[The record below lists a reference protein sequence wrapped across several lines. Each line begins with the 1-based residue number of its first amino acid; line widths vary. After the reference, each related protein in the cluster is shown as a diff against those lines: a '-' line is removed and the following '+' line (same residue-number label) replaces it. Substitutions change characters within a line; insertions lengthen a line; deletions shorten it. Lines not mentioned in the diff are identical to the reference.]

1 MRKLF
6 MAALISGI
14 LFFMPAAE
22 AEIETYI
29 GVGNATMNETENQEQ
44 VINRAKGYALRRA
57 SEQAG
62 VYVISQSKLRD
73 LELVDDEVI
82 SITGGLMKIT
92 DEKVEKSLLGG
103 EVLQVT
109 VTVTVQIDSEALQRE
124 IDRRLEKQ
132 RPKTPIDRPKPIEQ
146 PKPKPV
152 EQPKPKPV
160 EQPKPPIEQP
170 KPKPPAPTVEPPK
183 PPAPTVEP
191 PAPPVEEP
199 APTIE
204 PIKPPTPIEPVT
216 PPVPVNEP
224 SQPWL
229 SDEQIM
235 TSDLLELINAE
246 REKAGKT
253 PLKRNSVLVKGAKVR
268 AEELTQKWSDKR
280 PNGQGWWTVL
290 PVSFQQKSSWE
301 YIHNGYDTPQKIV
314 DWYMAQADNKI
325 LSANYT
331 TIGIGYFY
339 KADSAKKHYWV
350 VILS

>member
-29 GVGNATMNETENQEQ
+29 GEGSSTMSENETQDNAFE
-44 VINRAKGYALRRA
+44 RAKTKALRNA
-57 SEQAG
+57 QEQAG
-62 VYVISQSKLRD
+62 VYIVSQSHMHD
-73 LELVDDEVI
+73 LELVEDDVKTITAAFVKVLKTDHKKTMSDDGVI
-82 SITGGLMKIT
+82 
-92 DEKVEKSLLGG
+92 
-103 EVLQVT
+103 QFF

-191 PAPPVEEP
+191 PKPPVEEP

-268 AEELTQKWSDKR
+268 AEELTQKWSNKR

-314 DWYMAQADNKI
+314 DWYMSQADNKI
-325 LSANYT
+325 LSTNYT
-331 TIGIGYFY
+331 TIGIGYVY
-339 KADSAKKHYWV
+339 KADSDKKHYWV

>member
-29 GVGNATMNETENQEQ
+29 GMGNATMNETENQEQ

-152 EQPKPKPV
+152 EQPKP
-160 EQPKPPIEQP
+160 PIEQP

-191 PAPPVEEP
+191 PKPPVPTVEP
-199 APTIE
+199 PEPTIE
-204 PIKPPTPIEPVT
+204 PIEPQNPIEPVT
-216 PPVPVNEP
+216 PPVIEP
-224 SQPWL
+224 SGTWL
-229 SDEQIM
+229 TDEQIM
-235 TSDLLELINAE
+235 TSDLLEAINAE
-246 REKAGKT
+246 REKAGIK
-253 PLKRNSVLVKGAKVR
+253 PLKRNSVLAKGAKTR
-268 AEELTQKWSDKR
+268 AEELTRQWSHER
-280 PNGQGWWTVL
+280 PNGQKWVTVL
-290 PVSFQQKSSWE
+290 PVSFQQKAQWE
-301 YIHNGYDTPQKIV
+301 YIHRGHATPQEII
-314 DWYMAQADNKI
+314 DWYMSQTDNKI
-325 LSANYT
+325 LNPNYQDV
-331 TIGIGYFY
+331 GIGYFY
-339 KADSAKKHYWV
+339 KADSNEKHYWV
-350 VILS
+350 VIFS

>member
-1 MRKLF
+1 
-6 MAALISGI
+6 
-14 LFFMPAAE
+14 
-22 AEIETYI
+22 
-29 GVGNATMNETENQEQ
+29 
-44 VINRAKGYALRRA
+44 
-57 SEQAG
+57 
-62 VYVISQSKLRD
+62 
-73 LELVDDEVI
+73 
-82 SITGGLMKIT
+82 MKIT

-170 KPKPPAPTVEPPK
+170 KPKPPAPT
-183 PPAPTVEP
+183 
-191 PAPPVEEP
+191 
-199 APTIE
+199 IE
-204 PIKPPTPIEPVT
+204 PIKPPTPIKPVT

-246 REKAGKT
+246 REKVGKT

-314 DWYMAQADNKI
+314 DWYMAQTDNKI
-325 LSANYT
+325 LSTNYT
-331 TIGIGYFY
+331 TIGIGYVY
-339 KADSAKKHYWV
+339 KADSDKKHYWV

>member
-1 MRKLF
+1 MRKLL

-44 VINRAKGYALRRA
+44 VINRAKGYALRNA

-62 VYVISQSKLRD
+62 VYVVSQSKMRD
-73 LELVDDEVI
+73 LELVEDEVV

-92 DEKVEKSLLGG
+92 DTKVEKSLLGG
-103 EVLQVT
+103 DVLQVR

-124 IDRRLEKQ
+124 IDRRIENK

-152 EQPKPKPV
+152 EQPKPPV
-160 EQPKPPIEQP
+160 EQ
-170 KPKPPAPTVEPPK
+170 PK

-191 PAPPVEEP
+191 PAPTVEPP
-199 APTIE
+199 APTVEPIE
-204 PIKPPTPIEPVT
+204 PTTPIEPIT
-216 PPVPVNEP
+216 PPVNEP
-224 SQPWL
+224 SGTWL
-229 SDEQIM
+229 TDEQIL

-253 PLKRNSVLVKGAKVR
+253 PLKRNSVLVKGAKQR
-268 AEELTQKWSDKR
+268 AEELTRKWSDKR

-290 PVSFQQKSSWE
+290 PVSFQQKASWE
-301 YIHNGYDTPQKIV
+301 YIHSGYDTPQKIV
-314 DWYMAQADNKI
+314 DWYMSQSDNRI
-325 LSANYT
+325 LSSNYT
-331 TIGIGYFY
+331 AIGIGYFY
-339 KADSAKKHYWV
+339 KADSDKKHYWV